1 MDKAATRFNQLLNDN
16 NLTAQLT
23 EPKVSFIK
31 GGGVIISE
39 PLLLVTFTDPAKEVE
54 NVPEQPSQ
62 PNGEQS
68 AKAVE

>member
-1 MDKAATRFNQLLNDN
+1 MDKAALRFQQLLNDN

-23 EPKVSFIK
+23 QPQVKYIQ

-39 PLLLVTFTDPAKEVE
+39 PSLLVTFTDPNLEEVKDAKPV
-54 NVPEQPSQ
+54 QPSGGQ
-62 PNGEQS
+62 PS